1 MRYGTAALITALLLT
16 AGGCTLR
23 PETSAHE
30 TDVTSTPV
38 VTSSPVP
45 ATEPVS
51 SSPPAPSP
59 TPAVTFTPE
68 PTATPSP
75 TPEPTPL
82 PTPEPTPEPIGAKAR
97 RSGKLVVPGEWG
109 VDIPLR
115 EKAAEDSFFDSS
127 CMIGN
132 SMVQGFQLWSGLHN
146 IPCMAET
153 GATVY
158 SALKLIDLRPVRN
171 NRYDNVYIMLGL
183 NEVGLEPD
191 TFIENYAA
199 IVDYVRAYQPAANI
213 IIISVTPVMR
223 WVDEQPYSSHT
234 MVNINALNRALRFM
248 CEQKE
253 CWYLDIS
260 SILSDEEGFLSEVY
274 AYKGDGK
281 HMEANGYELWADYMR
296 THYVDEALITE

>member
-1 MRYGTAALITALLLT
+1 MRHTIAALITVLLLM
-16 AGGCTLR
+16 ASSCTLR
-23 PETSAHE
+23 PETDGNGPEAA
-30 TDVTSTPV
+30 STPV
-38 VTSSPVP
+38 VIASTVPTSSP
-45 ATEPVS
+45 TI
-51 SSPPAPSP
+51 PPTASPSP
-59 TPAVTFTPE
+59 TPEVTFTPE

-75 TPEPTPL
+75 APNPTPL
-82 PTPEPTPEPIGAKAR
+82 PTPEPTPEPIVVKAR

-115 EKAAEDSFFDSS
+115 EEPADDSFFDSS

-158 SALKLIDLRPVRN
+158 SALKVIDLRPVRN
-171 NRYDNVYIMLGL
+171 SRYDNVYIMLGL

-191 TFIENYAA
+191 IFIENYAA
-199 IVDYVRAYQPAANI
+199 IVDYVRAYQPTANI
-213 IIISVTPVMR
+213 IIVSVTPVMR

-234 MVNINALNRALRFM
+234 IANINSLNQALRFM

-260 SILSDEEGFLSEVY
+260 SVLSDEDGFLSEVY

-296 THYVDEALITE
+296 THYVDEALLTE